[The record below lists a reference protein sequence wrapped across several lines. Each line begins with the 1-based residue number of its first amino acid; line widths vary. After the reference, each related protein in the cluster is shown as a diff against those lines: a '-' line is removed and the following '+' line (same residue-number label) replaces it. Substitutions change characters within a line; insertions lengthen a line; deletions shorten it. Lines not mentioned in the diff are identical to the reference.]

1 MPIIAWNDTYRTGI
15 DIVDAQHRKLF
26 DAINGL
32 HDAMASGK
40 GRAHVAETLSFLA
53 DYTMKHFADE
63 ERLMTTHGYPGY
75 AEHKKIHD
83 RLVAQVNALVAQ
95 LASGAAPTLEV
106 SDFLSDWL
114 KHHIDEVDRGYI
126 PFFKSVGV
134 AKDTKAGP
142 AVAVAT

>member
-1 MPIIAWNDTYRTGI
+1 MPIIVWNETYRTGI
-15 DIVDAQHRKLF
+15 DVIDAQHRQLF

-40 GRAHVAETLSFLA
+40 GRAHVTKTLSFLA
-53 DYTMKHFADE
+53 DYTVKHFTAE
-63 ERLMTTHGYPGY
+63 ESLMKAHGYTGY

-83 RLVAQVNALVAQ
+83 LLVAQVNALVAK
-95 LASGAAPTLEV
+95 LTAGDVPTLEV

-114 KHHIDEVDRGYI
+114 KHHIDEVDRRYI

-134 AKDTKAGP
+134 AKESNARPLT
-142 AVAVAT
+142 VAR